1 MNSQSREGAAG
12 QLRAWAT
19 SRSLPSDQIEQMVS
33 AVRSGLY
40 DDQILQ
46 ARTTVPQAEAGYQW
60 HDQHQRQHQQQHQQQ
75 HQHPFVHHMQ
85 PQPFNIHPPF
95 NGFFPMPAMPAMP
108 TIPPLVPNLP
118 YPPPPFGLPA
128 MFPTIASQNVATP
141 VNHSSKTTNFPG
153 DRSTQQ
159 TSSYAGQ
166 QGATTF
172 QYSSNSTSMRLKP
185 GAQFQTTMQPG
196 FPVVAHSAQLMAPV
210 PSLQQPSLL
219 QYQQQ
224 PTTQSLP
231 PRPQELPLRPRDHI
245 SVQNSV
251 TPVAT
256 TAPVPPETLFNPAMD
271 DVVDQEPQNPRL
283 AETFR
288 QQLEADEA
296 TYFSPVPGRAD
307 WRVDR

>member
-1 MNSQSREGAAG
+1 MNSQSREDAAG

-19 SRSLPSDQIEQMVS
+19 SRSLPSDQIEQM
-33 AVRSGLY
+33 
-40 DDQILQ
+40 
-46 ARTTVPQAEAGYQW
+46 AEAGYQW

-75 HQHPFVHHMQ
+75 HKHPFVHHMQ
-85 PQPFNIHPPF
+85 PQPINIHPPS
-95 NGFFPMPAMPAMP
+95 NGFFPIPAMPAMP
-108 TIPPLVPNLP
+108 MFPPLVPNLP
-118 YPPPPFGLPA
+118 YPPPPFGVPA
-128 MFPTIASQNVATP
+128 MFPTIASQNMATP
-141 VNHSSKTTNFPG
+141 VNQSSTTTNFPG
-153 DRSTQQ
+153 GHSTQQ

-166 QGATTF
+166 QGTTTF
-172 QYSSNSTSMRLKP
+172 QYSSNSTSMRLEP

-196 FPVVAHSAQLMAPV
+196 FPVVTHSAQLMAPV

>member
-1 MNSQSREGAAG
+1 MNSQSREDAAG

-46 ARTTVPQAEAGYQW
+46 ARTTVTQAEAGYQW

-245 SVQNSV
+245 SVQNTV
-251 TPVAT
+251 TPA
-256 TAPVPPETLFNPAMD
+256 AMEG
-271 DVVDQEPQNPRL
+271 VTDQEPQNPRL

-288 QQLEADEA
+288 QQLQADEA

-307 WRVDR
+307 RRMER